1 MITRKSMTNSRHI
14 YIYQDVEDNL
24 KNVENVSQ
32 LVNELLRN
40 HFKTKSIKS
49 LSKEELERTLKIKK
63 IELEALKKMEE
74 VENGT
79 T

>member
-1 MITRKSMTNSRHI
+1 MTNSRHI

-32 LVNELLRN
+32 LVNELLREY
-40 HFKTKSIKS
+40 FKTKSIKS

>member
-1 MITRKSMTNSRHI
+1 MTNSRHI